1 MVGYSS
7 AWCIRGASLV
17 PDEAFAALGNETR
30 MEMPRAL
37 GHADGT
43 LSFSEL
49 YDRLDVA
56 DSGQFTNRLDK
67 LLAHFLRKTDE

>member
-1 MVGYSS
+1 
-7 AWCIRGASLV
+7 
-17 PDEAFAALGNETR
+17 